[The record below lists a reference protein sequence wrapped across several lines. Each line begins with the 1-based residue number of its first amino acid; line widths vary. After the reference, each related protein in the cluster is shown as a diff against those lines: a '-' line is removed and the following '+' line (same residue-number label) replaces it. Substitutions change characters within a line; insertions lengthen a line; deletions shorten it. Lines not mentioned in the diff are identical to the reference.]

1 VTIRSRVRRTRG
13 GFALRI
19 LGAEREVLRSLPQQ
33 LRTLLTAGASG
44 EDPALARLYPTAYL
58 DDAEAAGELDRLT
71 RDELTG
77 QRLAALD
84 TMERTLDAFRLTEDE
99 LSAWLASIND
109 LRLVLGVRL
118 AVTEE
123 SGPDDFAGDPVTE
136 ASYALYVYLSGLE
149 EEIVEALSGS

>member
-1 VTIRSRVRRTRG
+1 MTIRSRVRRTRG
-13 GFALRI
+13 GFELRV
-19 LGAEREVLRSLPQQ
+19 LEAERDVLRTLPQQ
-33 LRTLLTAGASG
+33 LRMLLTEGASG
-44 EDPALARLYPTAYL
+44 EDPALARLYPPAYL
-58 DDAEAAGELDRLT
+58 DDTEAAGELDRLT

-84 TMERTLDAFRLTEDE
+84 TMERTLDASRLTEDE